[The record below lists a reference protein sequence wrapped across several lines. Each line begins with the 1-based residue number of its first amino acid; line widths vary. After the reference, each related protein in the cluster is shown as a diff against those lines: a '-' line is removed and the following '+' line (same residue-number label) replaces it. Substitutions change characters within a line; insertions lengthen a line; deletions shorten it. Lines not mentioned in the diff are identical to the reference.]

1 MTTTSSGTYEFRAEI
16 RQLLHILA
24 HSLYTDREIFLREL
38 ISNASDALHRVQF
51 EMLTNRDVLDPE
63 AELAVRITWDADAH
77 TLTVSDTGIG
87 MTREELVENLG
98 TIAHSGAMAFLEK
111 VGPGVGQQIGADV
124 IGRFGVGFYAV
135 FMAADEVRV
144 TSRSYRPDAQAWTWV
159 SSGGDTYAIEP
170 AERAG
175 RGTSVVAHLKEDA
188 QEFAAGWRVEQIV
201 KKHSDFVPFPI
212 YVQGREA
219 PINQRIALWR
229 RTPREVKP
237 EEYEAFYKQLT
248 LDFETPLAT
257 LHISTDAPLQL
268 HAVLFIPARQE
279 KGVLSLRQDYGLK
292 LYSRKVL
299 IQEYNKE
306 LLPKYFR
313 FVEGVVDS
321 EDMPLNI
328 SRESVQGNR
337 DMERIK
343 KVLAGRVQAELE
355 TMAKERPDEYAR
367 FWAQFGTFLKEG
379 VATEAAGREELVRL
393 LRFHST
399 RTEGEGLV
407 SFQEYV
413 DRMPAEQPAIYYVL
427 GDDLKSVARSPHLD
441 PLRKRN
447 YEVLYWVHTIDSFLA
462 VTVREFAGR
471 PVKNADDP
479 DLALPPLAE
488 GEAAQPAAEP
498 LPEDAFGKLVARA
511 KELLGERVVDVRAGV
526 QLTDSPARLVSPAGT
541 PDRDMQR
548 VRRLIEQDYVVP
560 KKILEL
566 NRSHPLVRNL
576 AGLLE
581 GDSALVDLCVEQLY
595 ADALLIEGL
604 HPDPADMV
612 GRIQL
617 LMEAATGPHP
627 PTPSPAARTE
637 PIADK

>member
-1 MTTTSSGTYEFRAEI
+1 MTTSHLESYEFRAEI

-24 HSLYTDREIFLREL
+24 NSLYTDREIFLREL
-38 ISNASDALHRVQF
+38 ISNASDALHRMQF

-63 AELAVRITWDADAH
+63 AELAVRIAWDADAH

-87 MTREELVENLG
+87 MTREEMVENLG

-111 VGPGVGQQIGADV
+111 MGQGEGQQIGADV

-170 AERAG
+170 ADRAE
-175 RGTSVVAHLKEDA
+175 RGTSVVVHLKEDA

-219 PINQRIALWR
+219 PINQRTALWR
-229 RTPREVKP
+229 RNPRELKP
-237 EEYEAFYKQLT
+237 EEYEEFYKQLT
-248 LDFETPLAT
+248 LDFEKPLAT
-257 LHISTDAPLQL
+257 VHVSIDAPLQL

-279 KGVLSLRQDYGLK
+279 KGPLSLRQDYGLK

-299 IQEYNKE
+299 IQEYNKD

-321 EDMPLNI
+321 EDVPLNI
-328 SRESVQGNR
+328 SRETVQGNR
-337 DMERIK
+337 DIERIK
-343 KVLAGRVQAELE
+343 KVLTSRVQAELE
-355 TMAKERPDEYAR
+355 TMAKERPDEYTR
-367 FWAQFGTFLKEG
+367 FWAQFGTFIKEG
-379 VATEAAGREELVRL
+379 IATEAAGREELVRL

-407 SFQEYV
+407 SLQEYV

-441 PLRKRN
+441 PLRRRN

-462 VTVREFAGR
+462 MTVREFSGR

-479 DLALPPLAE
+479 DLALPPLPE

-511 KELLGERVVDVRAGV
+511 KDLLNERVVDVRAGT

-576 AGLLE
+576 AGLLD
-581 GDSALVDLCVEQLY
+581 GDSGLVDLCIEQLY

-612 GRIQL
+612 GRIQS
-617 LMEAATGPHP
+617 LMEAATK
-627 PTPSPAARTE
+627 R
-637 PIADK
+637 